1 MPITGAYERATA
13 SRGAEEPT
21 RLKTVLDRG
30 RDSPSQGKG
39 CVEQL
44 LIFGMTKYRKGPT
57 KDPQRTAKKHYGL
70 SCRKLAP
77 TELNGALYS
86 SARQDF
92 SHAAGLS

>member
-57 KDPQRTAKKHYGL
+57 KD
-70 SCRKLAP
+70 RK
-77 TELNGALYS
+77 GALR
-86 SARQDF
+86 AKLQEI
-92 SHAAGLS
+92 GTN